1 MREQTLEIFRFIPS
15 PPLKYTLLSSP
26 RPANDV
32 LGFLAATGSVSLR
45 KEPGGGTPSIR
56 SPWDQVTFQCSL
68 GPEHPPFFAYI
79 MLSITA
85 LGPESSWSDCCP
97 FSEDQALQVQGE
109 PINWHIPPIP
119 QLHGSPALG
128 SKSD

>member
-26 RPANDV
+26 RPASDV

-79 MLSITA
+79 MLGLTA

-97 FSEDQALQVQGE
+97 FIEDQALQVQRE
-109 PINWHIPPIP
+109 PYKLAH
-119 QLHGSPALG
+119 PAHPSAPWQSCLG
-128 SKSD
+128 KQV